1 MRQTQIPLLFFL
13 SGTGDHSTL
22 TRRSLGRG
30 ASAVQD
36 SQLVY
41 SWVLCVCVGGMIKA
55 LVPTIGSIGRLQME
69 RMVTVAAPSTQA
81 LKLLLLFLSGLA
93 ETAA

>member
-1 MRQTQIPLLFFL
+1 MW
-13 SGTGDHSTL
+13 
-22 TRRSLGRG
+22 GR
-30 ASAVQD
+30 
-36 SQLVY
+36 
-41 SWVLCVCVGGMIKA
+41 IKA
-55 LVPTIGSIGRLQME
+55 LVPTIGIIGRLQME